1 MKKTALPVLLLS
13 QLFVFICACSSI
25 ECPVENRVRTIY
37 HVYRG
42 EKLDTL
48 HDTLTIW
55 TRTVKCKDT
64 LLLNKRTNSSSFE
77 LPISYQH
84 PEDTLYFCITDT
96 TKVSTTDTVW
106 IKKDDIPHFESVD
119 CTPTFF
125 HQLTGVRSTH
135 HRIDTIVINHSQVD
149 YESST
154 EHFHISL
161 K

>member
-1 MKKTALPVLLLS
+1 MNRKALVTLFFS
-13 QLFVFICACSSI
+13 QLLIFICACSSI
-25 ECPVENRVRTIY
+25 ECPVENKVRTIY
-37 HVYRG
+37 HVYKG
-42 EKLDTL
+42 EELDTL

-55 TRTVKCKDT
+55 TRTVKCQDT
-64 LLLNKRTNSSSFE
+64 LLLNKSTNSTSFE

-119 CTPTFF
+119 CNPGFF

-135 HRIDTIVINHSQVD
+135 HRIDTIVINYSLVD

-154 EHFHISL
+154 EHFHISF

>member
-1 MKKTALPVLLLS
+1 
-13 QLFVFICACSSI
+13 
-25 ECPVENRVRTIY
+25 
-37 HVYRG
+37 VYRG

-135 HRIDTIVINHSQVD
+135 HRIDTIAINHSQVD

-154 EHFHISL
+154 EHFHISF